1 MHLHER
7 PDLNPPKSHR
17 KAHITSPQEAQL
29 NVNLVQGLKLHI
41 KRPEDLLIK
50 IWTLSHS

>member
-7 PDLNPPKSHR
+7 PDLNPLKSHR
-17 KAHITSPQEAQL
+17 KAHITPLQKAQL
-29 NVNLVQGLKLHI
+29 NVNLTQDLKLDV

-50 IWTLSHS
+50 IWTL